1 MVEHL
6 GHPAVLTG
14 LKVLAGP
21 LQDGIGTAH
30 VFHIFAGGL
39 HRGQHVQV
47 RGIAVEPAQIIVV
60 HGLGIVVEAAVI
72 AAQAED
78 PLQFGRQTQGLRD
91 LQHGLAFIGQMQG
104 LVIDVAVQVPHQA
117 QLGTHPFRSPD
128 GPVVHAVQDLRLA
141 APALQ
146 ALVQGTAPAQGIAR
160 LGPAQGVEVV
170 HGVGA
175 VLGGGQG
182 LELRDVPVH
191 LRRGLGVGCQLEDEG
206 QAVQLQGLAILFDE
220 VGGLQQ
226 ARRAAGGGQPQPG
239 AHMPAR
245 RGRQQGAVHVLGPA
259 AHGIAGQH
267 VFGHG
272 RFHEALGRD
281 DPHLAG
287 GYVLFIHHAVH
298 AAVMVH
304 MAVGIDDGHHRLVRP
319 VGVIELE
326 GRRGVFGGDERIDH
340 DDAAV
345 ALDDGHVGKVGIA
358 DLVEAVHDLVE
369 AVAQHQLALP
379 PQGRI
384 DRIRR
389 LGGHDDRRRKV
400 AAHGRGQKI
409 IGGQVPG
416 LAAVGVE
423 DAAPVR
429 QGSQKAALGILK
441 ILPVGK
447 VHFFAHGRVGGTGV
461 LRGRFAHVRGIG
473 SRSRPDNTGAAG
485 QQGGA
490 QGRSQQGTHGFPP
503 SGYAREKAGRRKADL
518 WRDPGAGR
526 IPLPDLLPVSRPSR
540 SKASGFRARACG
552 RDRPG
557 TDKKRPERLRP
568 LGMLWG
574 RGHPPQDHMLCS
586 K

>member
-1 MVEHL
+1 M
-6 GHPAVLTG
+6 T
-14 LKVLAGP
+14 
-21 LQDGIGTAH
+21 
-30 VFHIFAGGL
+30 
-39 HRGQHVQV
+39 
-47 RGIAVEPAQIIVV
+47 
-60 HGLGIVVEAAVI
+60 
-72 AAQAED
+72 
-78 PLQFGRQTQGLRD
+78 
-91 LQHGLAFIGQMQG
+91 
-104 LVIDVAVQVPHQA
+104 
-117 QLGTHPFRSPD
+117 
-128 GPVVHAVQDLRLA
+128 
-141 APALQ
+141 
-146 ALVQGTAPAQGIAR
+146 
-160 LGPAQGVEVV
+160 
-170 HGVGA
+170 
-175 VLGGGQG
+175 
-182 LELRDVPVH
+182 
-191 LRRGLGVGCQLEDEG
+191 
-206 QAVQLQGLAILFDE
+206 
-220 VGGLQQ
+220 
-226 ARRAAGGGQPQPG
+226 
-239 AHMPAR
+239 AR

-287 GYVLFIHHAVH
+287 GHVLFIHHTVH

-447 VHFFAHGRVGGTGV
+447 VHFFAHGRVGGACV
-461 LRGRFAHVRGIG
+461 PRGRFAHVRGIWG
-473 SRSRPDNTGAAG
+473 RSRPGNAGAAG

-503 SGYAREKAGRRKADL
+503 SGYAREKAGHRKADL
-518 WRDPGAGR
+518 WRDPGTGRVRCRIFCQYRVRPGRRQADSGPGHAAGTGRER
-526 IPLPDLLPVSRPSR
+526 IKKGRRGSGLWACFGGGATRRRITCCARSSGPLP
-540 SKASGFRARACG
+540 
-552 RDRPG
+552 RDR
-557 TDKKRPERLRP
+557 DDRR
-568 LGMLWG
+568 G
-574 RGHPPQDHMLCS
+574 RTG
-586 K
+586 

>member
-1 MVEHL
+1 
-6 GHPAVLTG
+6 
-14 LKVLAGP
+14 
-21 LQDGIGTAH
+21 
-30 VFHIFAGGL
+30 
-39 HRGQHVQV
+39 
-47 RGIAVEPAQIIVV
+47 
-60 HGLGIVVEAAVI
+60 
-72 AAQAED
+72 
-78 PLQFGRQTQGLRD
+78 
-91 LQHGLAFIGQMQG
+91 
-104 LVIDVAVQVPHQA
+104 
-117 QLGTHPFRSPD
+117 
-128 GPVVHAVQDLRLA
+128 
-141 APALQ
+141 
-146 ALVQGTAPAQGIAR
+146 
-160 LGPAQGVEVV
+160 
-170 HGVGA
+170 
-175 VLGGGQG
+175 
-182 LELRDVPVH
+182 
-191 LRRGLGVGCQLEDEG
+191 
-206 QAVQLQGLAILFDE
+206 
-220 VGGLQQ
+220 
-226 ARRAAGGGQPQPG
+226 
-239 AHMPAR
+239 
-245 RGRQQGAVHVLGPA
+245 
-259 AHGIAGQH
+259 
-267 VFGHG
+267 
-272 RFHEALGRD
+272 
-281 DPHLAG
+281 
-287 GYVLFIHHAVH
+287 
-298 AAVMVH
+298 MVH

-319 VGVIELE
+319 VDVIELE
-326 GRRGVFGGDERIDH
+326 GRRGVLGGDERIDH

-416 LAAVGVE
+416 LAVVGAE

-447 VHFFAHGRVGGTGV
+447 VHFFAHGRVGGAGE

-473 SRSRPDNTGAAG
+473 GRSRPDNAGAAG

-503 SGYAREKAGRRKADL
+503 SGYAREKAGHRKTDL
-518 WRDPGAGR
+518 WRDPGTGR
-526 IPLPDLLPVSRPSR
+526 VPLPDLLPVSRPSR
-540 SKASGFRARACG
+540 SKASGFRARTCG